1 MDFVKL
7 HVQHENM
14 KALCATSS
22 KHAHGHKQQAML
34 NIVHLGRHQWHL
46 VFGWSAG
53 PWNENPG
60 RSFFLCINERA
71 RGGRSFYQL
80 QLILN
85 LDLCWMAGIKIAY
98 ACAKSHNGVHNHLDF
113 KVVFHSGNLP
123 FIGIGSA
130 DKNKILVVDGGTIGQ
145 LGWSCSPNLVLWN
158 LLLENCSTKKIM
170 KFWTGS
176 MPLQQLHPCFQMV
189 WMLQVVQ
196 VMGQAFL
203 QQTEAESSQVLGLV
217 GNLQDGLVLSFKA
230 PTIGQKTPWLQMG
243 SHMEHPRMAVV
254 KHCVLLCKMSLV
266 KHWMLLTCLHWM
278 HKQEAACILFLLD
291 LEAGSCWS
299 ISFTWQLLASLV
311 LLDAQ
316 QNGNSCPLGG
326 FFDALDPNGLQPF
339 GQHNGSFPWIGG
351 LQLGPIFLSQIFVDL
366 AAMLPLA
373 FTIKVSN
380 SWVMASFMAVGSLD
394 AWRWSSNMTASGLV
408 SPFILESL

>member
-85 LDLCWMAGIKIAY
+85 LDLCWMAGIKIAL

-123 FIGIGSA
+123 FIGIGFCWQEQNPCCGWRHHWATWLKLQSKPGPLEFAAGKLQHKENHEILNWEHASSTTAPLLPNGLNAASCTSHGPSVPPA
-130 DKNKILVVDGGTIGQ
+130 DWGWIQSSSWSGWQ
-145 LGWSCSPNLVLWN
+145 PSGWSCAFFQGSNNWA
-158 LLLENCSTKKIM
+158 ENPMI
-170 KFWTGS
+170 
-176 MPLQQLHPCFQMV
+176 
-189 WMLQVVQ
+189 
-196 VMGQAFL
+196 A
-203 QQTEAESSQVLGLV
+203 
-217 GNLQDGLVLSFKA
+217 
-230 PTIGQKTPWLQMG
+230 
-243 SHMEHPRMAVV
+243 
-254 KHCVLLCKMSLV
+254 
-266 KHWMLLTCLHWM
+266 
-278 HKQEAACILFLLD
+278 
-291 LEAGSCWS
+291 
-299 ISFTWQLLASLV
+299 
-311 LLDAQ
+311 
-316 QNGNSCPLGG
+316 NG
-326 FFDALDPNGLQPF
+326 
-339 GQHNGSFPWIGG
+339 
-351 LQLGPIFLSQIFVDL
+351 
-366 AAMLPLA
+366 
-373 FTIKVSN
+373 
-380 SWVMASFMAVGSLD
+380 
-394 AWRWSSNMTASGLV
+394 
-408 SPFILESL
+408 